1 MRLFRWQARSSGGKA
16 YNGEYYAENEKQVID
31 FVHRN
36 YGYVVN
42 IERVKNKKA
51 FHRLFKPRLQFSNR
65 ERANFYKQLSTLL
78 DAGIPIV
85 KGIEMVAERLS
96 EKYKPICTRLN
107 LSLQSGRPLS
117 YAMSLQP
124 GSFSE
129 MNVSVVEAGE
139 VSGQI
144 SQVLLSLSE
153 FYKQQ
158 DKLEMNVS
166 VVEAGEV
173 SGQISQVLLSLSEF
187 YKQQDKLTKLV
198 RNVCIYPGFLLTLAF
213 LTFIFFSVKLVPSF
227 ADLYR
232 SLGVKETTLLQML
245 LSVSNL
251 LENHAIALS
260 CMCVAGGRLLL
271 LQRASILSLLM
282 RFPGIRRIRHSFLEI
297 RFTRLMALMLH
308 SGISFPEAILRAS
321 VTLTDASMKNNAKKF
336 SDNVLRGVGITEAAM
351 QSGDLFSQ
359 TGLEFLSIGESSG
372 NLPDMLDE
380 FAKIQEQEL
389 FTHLRD
395 IKAILE
401 PALVVIIAT
410 MIFAVMAVML
420 SPLFDLMTRMPE
432 YT

>member
-158 DKLEMNVS
+158 DKL
-166 VVEAGEV
+166 A
-173 SGQISQVLLSLSEF
+173 
-187 YKQQDKLTKLV
+187 
-198 RNVCIYPGFLLTLAF
+198 
-213 LTFIFFSVKLVPSF
+213 KLVPSF

-232 SLGVKETTLLQML
+232 SLGVRETTLLQML
-245 LSVSNL
+245 LSISNL

-260 CMCVAGGRLLL
+260 CMCVVGGRLLL
-271 LQRASILSLLM
+271 QQRASILSLLM

-336 SDNVLRGVGITEAAM
+336 SENVLRGVGITEAAM
-351 QSGDLFSQ
+351 QSGDLFSP

-372 NLPDMLDE
+372 NLSDMLDE